1 METVSVKLVVFKHP
15 EPTRWDTYCSYC
27 PELQY
32 FFGRGETV
40 NDVVEQVRQTLLEEL
55 QNRNAYK
62 NLHNLG
68 WNITDTS
75 IKVPIF
81 TDEEAVSLTEQS
93 YEITIS
99 NYQIVKIDVEIPPAR
114 KLW

>member
-15 EPTRWDTYCSYC
+15 EPARWDTYCSYC

-40 NDVVEQVRQTLLEEL
+40 NEVVEQVHQTLLEEL

-81 TDEEAVSLTEQS
+81 TDEEAVRLTEQS
-93 YEITIS
+93 YSTKIVEP
-99 NYQIVKIDVEIPPAR
+99 QIIVVDVEVPNIR
-114 KLW
+114 GFY